1 VDVTTCRPAERFATA
16 SGQAFDL
23 ESGAL
28 LELETVRD
36 PAFLGH
42 SISRALADHPAVGSV
57 GKSST
62 KSHLFRTSDSKYG
75 PSIITTRKNRFYMIS
90 TDRLRKRSS

>member
-42 SISRALADHPAVGSV
+42 SISRALADLPAVGSV
-57 GKSST
+57 GIFNKISLV
-62 KSHLFRTSDSKYG
+62 SHK
-75 PSIITTRKNRFYMIS
+75 RFEV
-90 TDRLRKRSS
+90 RS